1 MTSITAEKTDAVEVT
16 GDKNRS
22 TQPNGD
28 APEYLTGWALISL
41 ALALMGSAFL
51 LALDNTI
58 LGMCF
63 RTCKKEQRS

>member
-1 MTSITAEKTDAVEVT
+1 MTGITAEKTDVVKVT
-16 GDKNRS
+16 GDKSGS
-22 TQPNGD
+22 TQADGD